1 MSTSVNAE
9 VRLPG
14 PVAALVDGAD
24 LAARVGQTIS
34 LITTDEHGWPRLALL
49 SIGEVYSQSGAD
61 IRLALH
67 AGSGTT
73 AALTGSGRA
82 LLNTVLDGV
91 NYRIRITVRRLA
103 DTAAGPLAFFV
114 GGIVGV
120 DEDRVPYAEL
130 TSGITYR
137 LNNEEA
143 VVERWSGQ
151 LALMK
156 ALTA

>member
-1 MSTSVNAE
+1 VK
-9 VRLPG
+9 LPG
-14 PVAALVDGAD
+14 PVAALVDGTD
-24 LAARVGQTIS
+24 PAAKVGQTIS
-34 LITTDEHGWPRLALL
+34 LISIDEQGWPRLALL

-61 IRLALH
+61 IRLGLH

-82 LLNTVLDGV
+82 LLNTVLEGV
-91 NYRIRITVRRLA
+91 NFRIRIQVRRV
-103 DTAAGPLAFFV
+103 DTSPGPLAYFV
-114 GGIVGV
+114 GDVVSV

-143 VVERWSGQ
+143 VVERWSRQ
-151 LALMK
+151 LAQLK
-156 ALTA
+156 ALAA

>member
-1 MSTSVNAE
+1 MSTSASTE

-14 PVAALVDGAD
+14 PVAELVDGTEP
-24 LAARVGQTIS
+24 AAKVGQTIS
-34 LITTDEHGWPRLALL
+34 LISIDEQGWPRLALL
-49 SIGEVYSQSGAD
+49 STGEVYSQTGTD
-61 IRLALH
+61 IRLGLH

-82 LLNTVLDGV
+82 LLTTVVGGV
-91 NYRIRITVRRLA
+91 NYRIRVEVCRV
-103 DTAAGPLAFFV
+103 DTEPGPLAFFLGDV
-114 GGIVGV
+114 VSV

-143 VVERWSGQ
+143 VVERWSRQ
-151 LALMK
+151 LVQLQG
-156 ALTA
+156 LTA